1 MTAPLS
7 QDLRKRLVRAVEE
20 GASARGAAA
29 RFAVSA
35 SAAIKLVRRVRQ
47 TGSTAPAKIG
57 GYRKPLL
64 AGQEEFLRELTAS
77 RKGITLAEIRVALIE
92 RGVAPVSLMT
102 IWTMLKRLDQ
112 SHKKKSLRASEQDRP
127 DVAADRRHWRVWQR
141 YMDPERFVFLDETGA
156 ATNMVRR
163 YGWGPRCERLV
174 DAAPHGH
181 WRTTTF
187 IAGLRS
193 TGLVAPLVLDGPMTG
208 EAFLAYIG
216 QFLAPT
222 LSKGDVVVLDNLA
235 AHKVAG
241 VREAI
246 RATGASLLYLPPYS
260 PDLNP
265 IEQAFAKLKALLRK
279 AATRTR
285 EALWTTIGRLLDTFT
300 ATECRNYLANSGYA
314 SE

>member
-20 GASARGAAA
+20 GASAREAAA

-64 AGQEEFLRELTAS
+64 AGQEAFLQELTAS

-102 IWTMLKRLDQ
+102 IWSMLKRRPVTQ
-112 SHKKKSLRASEQDRP
+112 KKQLRAAEQDRP
-127 DVAADRRHWRVWQR
+127 DVAAHRRHWRVWQR

-163 YGWGPRCERLV
+163 YGWGPRSERLV
-174 DAAPHGH
+174 DATPHGH
-181 WRTTTF
+181 WCTTTF

-208 EAFLAYIG
+208 ETFLAYIG

-246 RATGASLLYLPPYS
+246 RVTGASLLYLPPYS
-260 PDLNP
+260 PDLNS

-279 AATRTR
+279 AAARSR
-285 EALWTTIGRLLDTFT
+285 EALWTTIGQLIATFT
-300 ATECRNYLANSGYA
+300 PAECRNYLANSGYA
-314 SE
+314 FE